1 MLLLFISLYLLLN
14 VAVGAWAARRVNTAQ
29 DYVLAG
35 RRLPL
40 ALAASVTFATW
51 FGSETIMGAP
61 AKFVDKGVP
70 AIIEEPFG
78 SALCLFLV
86 GLLFARPLYRLNI
99 TTFSDYFRI
108 RFGRSAEL
116 LSALI
121 MIPSYFSWIAA
132 QFIAIGIVL
141 NVVTGIDQHYGVI
154 ISATIVMIYTLL
166 GGMWSISI
174 TDFLHNAVIVVALC
188 IVAVPLWQE
197 LGGWEAIQARTANK
211 PNFWQFGPTW
221 TFDGVVEYIAAW
233 ITIGLGSLPQQDIF
247 QRVMSAKSEKI
258 AVKSSYIASGLY
270 LTVAA
275 LPLFIGLAAQ
285 FLHPD
290 LPMSTDSDRQ
300 LLIPNM
306 VMKHGSLPLQI
317 LFFGAVVSA
326 ILSVSSGAILAPA
339 AVFGENV
346 VKFFRPS
353 LSDRDLLRTI
363 RGSVV
368 VITVGCVWMSLAR
381 EVSIFDLVGES
392 SAFSLVSLFIP
403 LLAGIYWKP
412 ANRLGC
418 LLSMGLGLGIWLVCL
433 LLDTTSMPPM
443 MWGLLASIIGMGIG
457 PLIATQP
464 LPTRE
469 GLKNSCV
476 SHPLPVREGAG
487 GGVNSAD

>member
-14 VAVGAWAARRVNTAQ
+14 IGVGAWAARRVKTAQ

-61 AKFVDKGVP
+61 AKFVDGGIP

-132 QFIAIGIVL
+132 QLIAIGIVL
-141 NVVTGIDQHYGVI
+141 NVVTGIDQTVGIVL
-154 ISATIVMIYTLL
+154 SATIVMIYTLL

-174 TDFLHNAVIVVALC
+174 TDFLHNAVIIVALL
-188 IVAVPLWQE
+188 AVSIPLWQE
-197 LGGWEAIQARTANK
+197 IGGWEAIQARTASR
-211 PNFWQFGPTW
+211 PNGADFWRFGPEW
-221 TFDGVVEYIAAW
+221 TFDGVTEYVAAW

-247 QRVMSAKSEKI
+247 QRVMSAKSERV
-258 AVKSSYIASGLY
+258 AVKASYIASGLY

-290 LPMSTDSDRQ
+290 LPMGSDQDRQ

-306 VMKHGSLPLQI
+306 VMRHGSLFWQI
-317 LFFGAVVSA
+317 LFFGAVTSA

-346 VKFFRPS
+346 VKFFHPD
-353 LSDRDLLRTI
+353 LSDRALLLTI
-363 RGSVV
+363 RLSVIA
-368 VITVGCVWMSLAR
+368 ITIICVFLCTAR
-381 EVSIFDLVGES
+381 TVSIFDLVGES
-392 SAFSLVSLFIP
+392 SAFSLVSLFVP

-412 ANRLGC
+412 ANLAGC
-418 LLSMGLGLGIWLVCL
+418 LGS
-433 LLDTTSMPPM
+433 
-443 MWGLLASIIGMGIG
+443 MGIG
-457 PLIATQP
+457 LAVWLICSWLDTHFPPMLWGLIAST
-464 LPTRE
+464 
-469 GLKNSCV
+469 
-476 SHPLPVREGAG
+476 GAMMAG
-487 GGVNSAD
+487 SLIKKTAE